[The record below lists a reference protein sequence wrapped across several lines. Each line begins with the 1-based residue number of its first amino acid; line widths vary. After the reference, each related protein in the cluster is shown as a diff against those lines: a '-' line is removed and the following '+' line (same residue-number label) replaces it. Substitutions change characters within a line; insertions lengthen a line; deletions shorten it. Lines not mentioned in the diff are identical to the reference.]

1 MLLPVQAKNRFTLR
15 SLPLLSTAIFIGGL
29 LGSVYVYALVDQ
41 SSKAHILDRV
51 ETIAALIS
59 ASDIDALTAS
69 DADLQNPSYIRLK
82 KGLVSVQSINTD
94 VRFAYLIAQNETGSQ
109 FFLADSESPD
119 SSEYSPPGQAYD
131 EASPE
136 MHALFADGKSRV
148 ESVSGDRWGLWISGY
163 APIFGERGS
172 VIALFGMDLPA
183 YEYITEVTLYTILPF
198 LAACALIAL
207 IALRERGRRKEQQ
220 EVDQKEE
227 FLSIASHE
235 IRTPLTGIRWTLE
248 TLLSKGSGTFN
259 PQTLELLQLAH
270 NTSVSVITRIGNL
283 LNVSSLEKGGRA
295 LAKESVDVEPFFTE
309 IRSMLALSAKSRG
322 VQIVFDESV
331 TGARAFSGDR
341 ALLQQVFNNILS
353 NAVKYTNSNTEIRI
367 AYRKTDTMHV
377 FSITDQGNGIPPEV
391 QKHMFDGY
399 YRGNEA
405 ARSKQ
410 PGTGLGLFMAK
421 KIIALHRGTI
431 SVRSDKGVGTTFTV
445 AIPQ

>member
-1 MLLPVQAKNRFTLR
+1 MLLPAQAKSPFSLR
-15 SLPLLSTAIFIGGL
+15 SLPLLSIAIFVAGIF
-29 LGSVYVYALVDQ
+29 GSGYVYALVDQ
-41 SSKAHILDRV
+41 SSKTHILDRV
-51 ETIAALIS
+51 ETIAALIPP
-59 ASDIDALTAS
+59 SDIEALTATE
-69 DADLQNPSYIRLK
+69 ADLQNPSYIRLK
-82 KGLVSVQSINTD
+82 KGLVSVRSINTD
-94 VRFAYLIAQNETGSQ
+94 VRFAYLIGQNETGNQ
-109 FFLADSESPD
+109 YFLADSEEPS

-136 MHALFADGKSRV
+136 MHFLFADGKSRI

-163 APIFGERGS
+163 APLYGENGS
-172 VIALFGMDLPA
+172 VIALFGLDLPA
-183 YEYITEVTLYTILPF
+183 YEYVTGVAFYTVLPF
-198 LAACALIAL
+198 LAACALIVL

-259 PQTLELLQLAH
+259 PQTMELLQLAH
-270 NTSVSVITRIGNL
+270 ETSVSVITRIGNL
-283 LNVSSLEKGGRA
+283 LNVSSLEKGGRVA
-295 LAKESVDVEPFFTE
+295 VQESVEVEPFFSE

-322 VQIVFDESV
+322 VRIVFDESMSA
-331 TGARAFSGDR
+331 ARAFSGDR

-367 AYRKTDTMHV
+367 AYRKTNTEHV

-391 QKHMFDGY
+391 QWHMFDGY

-431 SVRSDKGVGTTFTV
+431 AVRSDKGVGTTFTV
-445 AIPQ
+445 SIPQ